1 MKADLHVHTY
11 YSGYSTLP
19 GLSRVL
25 RESYNPPELAY
36 RLAKARGM
44 DLVAITDHDSI
55 GGGLALRDADGGRED
70 VIVGCEVTAHF
81 PHNDPR
87 VCVHLNVLD
96 ITELQFARIDRLR
109 HDVRDLMPYLRE
121 EGIFTSLNHVACGI
135 NGPITGAHIA
145 ALMPWLDALE
155 VRNGSRLPIQNRTA
169 SSLATAHGKA
179 ELGGSDAHTPYAI
192 GRTWTEAPNARS
204 REEFLQNLR
213 VGRVVVGGQHGGWYR
228 MAHDIVRAAT
238 GFYADR
244 FRMLIERPL
253 DWRRHAFA
261 WVGLAGMPV
270 VALPL
275 LLSVYHFIQ
284 EERFN
289 ETLLFD
295 LVAHPSAAW
304 MQDARLLEARLTEA
318 A

>member
-1 MKADLHVHTY
+1 MKADLHVHTR

-25 RESYNPPELAY
+25 RESYNTPELVH

-44 DLVAITDHDSI
+44 DLVAITDHDAI
-55 GGGLALRDADGGRED
+55 GGALALREGGGGRDD

-81 PHNDPR
+81 PNERPPVR
-87 VCVHLNVLD
+87 VHLNVLD
-96 ITELQFARIDRLR
+96 ITPSQFARIDRLR
-109 HDVRDLMPYLRE
+109 HDIRDLMPYLRA

-135 NGPITGAHIA
+135 NGPITGTHVA
-145 ALMPWLDALE
+145 ALMPWVDALE

-169 SSLATAHGKA
+169 SGLARAHGKA
-179 ELGGSDAHTPYAI
+179 ELGGSDAHTAYAI
-192 GRTWTEAPNARS
+192 GRTWTEAPAATS
-204 REEFLQNLR
+204 RAGFFRELR
-213 VGRVVVGGQHGGWYR
+213 AGRVMAGGEHGGWCR
-228 MAHDIVRAAT
+228 MAHDILRAAA
-238 GFYADR
+238 GFYTDR
-244 FRMLIERPL
+244 FRLLIDQPL

-261 WVGLAGMPV
+261 WVGLAAMPV
-270 VALPL
+270 VAIPL
-275 LLSVYHFIQ
+275 VLSVVHFMQ

-289 ETLLFD
+289 QKLLFD

-304 MQDARLLEARLTEA
+304 LQDARLKEMPLSEA